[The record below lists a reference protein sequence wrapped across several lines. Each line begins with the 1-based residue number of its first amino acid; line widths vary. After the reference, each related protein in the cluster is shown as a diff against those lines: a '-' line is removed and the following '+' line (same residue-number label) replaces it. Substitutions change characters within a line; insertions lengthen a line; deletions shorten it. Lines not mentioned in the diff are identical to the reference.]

1 MPFWLSMAGALLVL
15 IEGAVIFLAGPIVA
29 SSTLG
34 LGTLVFGMMVSIIG
48 AVMLWAAYS
57 IRGVPSRRVT
67 YGAIVVMSSVVA
79 LVLASGGFVIG
90 SILGIIGG
98 SWAIMS
104 R

>member
-1 MPFWLSMAGALLVL
+1 MAGALLVL
-15 IEGAVIFLAGPIVA
+15 IEGPVIFLRGRSWPAAPWA
-29 SSTLG
+29 
-34 LGTLVFGMMVSIIG
+34 GTLVFGMMVSIIG

-98 SWAIMS
+98 SWDIMS